1 MTTVNSTPAP
11 LKISAPEVTELTR
24 PYWEALANGKLMF
37 QRCQCGHAF
46 LPARHECPSCL
57 SMALKWQEAT
67 GRGTLVSWVVYHIAY
82 SEEFKNRL
90 PYNVAVVELEEGP
103 RLITNMVD
111 ANETLRGDAQVT
123 LQVGWE
129 GETALARFRM
139 TD

>member
-103 RLITNMVD
+103 RLITNMVGANDSLSCD
-111 ANETLRGDAQVT
+111 AAVSLAIETVDGV
-123 LQVGWE
+123 
-129 GETALARFRM
+129 ALARFKLA
-139 TD
+139 